1 MGRRSLNKFLRSVA
15 GRRRGL
21 FQKLMKSALLAGAKK
36 QSVAALALLAKAA
49 SVYTPALLAD
59 AVCRQT
65 IHMKSSLLCERALT
79 REGVCSL
86 ISQPIHR
93 DLVQIS
99 APCRFVDAPITEAL
113 QTEDRYFRIDKGIQC
128 SDGAQDFLQLLFC
141 KTNRK
146 RLWKDGN
153 LCA

>member
-1 MGRRSLNKFLRSVA
+1 
-15 GRRRGL
+15 
-21 FQKLMKSALLAGAKK
+21 MKPALLADAKK
-36 QSVAALALLAKAA
+36 QSAAALALLAKAA

-65 IHMKSSLLCERALT
+65 IHMKSSLLREHTLT
-79 REGVCSL
+79 REGVFSS

-93 DLVQIS
+93 DLVQIA
-99 APCRFVDAPITEAL
+99 APCRLVDAPIAEAL
-113 QTEDRYFRIDKGIQC
+113 QAEDRDFRIDKRINFF
-128 SDGAQDFLQLLFC
+128 DDAQNFLQLLFR

-146 RLWKDGN
+146 RLRKDGN